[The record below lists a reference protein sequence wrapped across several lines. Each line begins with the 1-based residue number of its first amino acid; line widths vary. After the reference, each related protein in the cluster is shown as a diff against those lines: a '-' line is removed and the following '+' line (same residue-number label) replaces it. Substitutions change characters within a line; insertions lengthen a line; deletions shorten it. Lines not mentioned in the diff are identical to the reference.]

1 MITCKFKRLHTK
13 AQVPKY
19 IHDGDAGMDVYL
31 PATISPITPGE
42 IRIIKTGFAVEIPK
56 GYELQVRSRSGLASK
71 GIFVINSPG
80 TIDSNFRDEVGV
92 ILFNVSQ
99 AIQPLNEGDRIAQ
112 LVLAQVPTCE
122 WEVVDEL
129 DMSEDRGGG
138 FGSSGVN

>member
-1 MITCKFKRLHTK
+1 MIVKFKRLHTN

-19 IHDGDAGMDVYL
+19 IHDGDAGMDIYL
-31 PATISPITPGE
+31 PTTQAPLTPGE
-42 IRIIKTGFAVEIPK
+42 IRIIKTGFSVEIPK
-56 GYELQVRSRSGLASK
+56 GYELQVRSRSGLSSK
-71 GIFVINSPG
+71 GIFVINAPG
-80 TIDSNFRDEVGV
+80 TVDSNFRDEVGV

-112 LVLAQVPTCE
+112 LVLAEVPTCE

-138 FGSSGVN
+138 FGHSGA

>member
-1 MITCKFKRLHTK
+1 MIVKFKRLHTK
-13 AQVPKY
+13 AQLPKY
-19 IHDGDAGMDVYL
+19 MHEGDAGMDIYL
-31 PATISPITPGE
+31 PVTQTSLTPGE
-42 IRIIKTGFAVEIPK
+42 IRIIKTGFSVEIPK
-56 GYELQVRSRSGLASK
+56 GYELQVRSRSGLSSK
-71 GIFVINSPG
+71 GIFVINAPG

-112 LVLAQVPTCE
+112 LVLAEVPTCE

-138 FGSSGVN
+138 FGHSGA